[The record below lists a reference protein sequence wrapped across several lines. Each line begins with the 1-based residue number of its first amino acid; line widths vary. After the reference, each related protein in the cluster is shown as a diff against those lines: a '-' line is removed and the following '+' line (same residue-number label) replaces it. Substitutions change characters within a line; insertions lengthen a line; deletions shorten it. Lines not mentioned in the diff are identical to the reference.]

1 MTRPTPLRLAA
12 AALVLLATPAIATAA
27 RGKAMPTEAEQQEA
41 VARVAKLGLPIYEAG
56 RQGKYV
62 ALTFDDGPGPYT
74 GKVLDELRKYGFRAT
89 FFVNGKNFRS
99 WSDTLR
105 REGREAVVGNHTWS
119 HPYLPDLPLSKQI
132 SEVSRSARA
141 SSAITDDRVQL
152 FRPPY
157 GSSTRGLNAWL
168 KRTGMLN
175 VLWSTDSRDSLG
187 ADRTEI
193 LRLSKA
199 GIRPGAII
207 LLHENRGQTYWAVN
221 RLLPYIK
228 KKGYTAVTVPE
239 LLALNPPRLSAVRK
253 RAGAGVGFR

>member
-1 MTRPTPLRLAA
+1 MSRLARIA
-12 AALVLLATPAIATAA
+12 LLPALVVLAIPAVSSA
-27 RGKAMPTEAEQQEA
+27 RPAAMPTEAQQQEA
-41 VARVAKLGLPIYEAG
+41 VARVAALGLPIYEAG

-74 GKVLDELRKYGFRAT
+74 PKVLDELKKYGFRGT
-89 FFVNGKNFRS
+89 FFVNGKNFGQ

-105 REGREAVVGNHTWS
+105 RTSREASVGDHTWS
-119 HPYLPDLPLSKQI
+119 HPYLPKLPTSGQV

-141 SSAITDDRVQL
+141 SSAITDRRVQL

-157 GSSTRGLNAWL
+157 GSSTTGLNAWL
-168 KRTGMLN
+168 KQQGILN
-175 VLWSTDSRDSLG
+175 VLWSTDSRDALG
-187 ADRTEI
+187 ADRQEI

-199 GIRPGAII
+199 GTKPGAII

-221 RLLPYIK
+221 RLLPWLK

-239 LLALNPPRLSAVRK
+239 LLALNPPDLNDVRR